1 MQIAQA
7 FTAAVIAAAGERPL
21 LLVVDDAQWLDALSL
36 ALLPALARDAAPH
49 RVLLLL
55 GGARGVPDGE
65 RFAAL
70 QGRLARDLEGAVIRL
85 ERLAQ
90 AALGAPVAWAGAAHS
105 ADARARPSR
114 AA

>member
-21 LLVVDDAQWLDALSL
+21 LLVVDDAHWLDALSL

-55 GGARGVPDGE
+55 GVARGVPDGE
-65 RFAAL
+65 RLAAL
-70 QGRLARDLEGAVIRL
+70 QGRPGRDLEGAVIRL
-85 ERLAQ
+85 DPPDQ
-90 AALGAPVAWAGAAHS
+90 AGAREVVAWAGAAHS